1 MFYRPVR
8 SMLKCGHKDAFL
20 EIGRTR
26 LHANEFAGWRNI
38 RELDTLDQMAHI
50 PRGMD
55 QKRIMYKD
63 LIA

>member
-1 MFYRPVR
+1 
-8 SMLKCGHKDAFL
+8 MLKCGNKDAFL
-20 EIGRTR
+20 EIGWTR
-26 LHANEFAGWRNI
+26 RHANEFAGRRNI